1 MSNTISKL
9 AGTVADQ
16 VIAGGARLSAHE
28 DSLLA
33 PIVGE
38 LLRPMESVE
47 TTSSESLIKHTNAYF
62 QENAPNPFTTSMEE
76 NELLGNPVKL
86 GLSGLVN
93 DIKPIAVNIISNVKD
108 KVIPAVNEIFE
119 KAYTATQA
127 EVDRGGVLIE
137 IRTDGSEKA
146 IWQNPAFLAMVEASA
161 ESGDLDS
168 ARLTS
173 AVFPEM
179 DAETLLG
186 HLHSVNSTLNKQLDD
201 LISEGE
207 SNRIVKLYNAIFN
220 TGGEVEIGQ
229 EMMTHYLVG
238 MLLGIA
244 FKENIPDG
252 VQGVGEAAHYRLA
265 IDKVIDGCAAHLK
278 RQRDYISN
286 LSKSGRLILSFPNNG
301 SEFRAGSFIVVNGS
315 LYEGWLEAG
324 GSVDAILGAYV
335 SKEQFTNAATIM
347 ENQERL
353 RREWVRHIGLAQSA
367 LRDDF
372 ERVFVNSL
380 RREIHT
386 YADAVDLKVNE
397 KGIEHMY
404 ERSSSIDPDDAYVF
418 ARRVV
423 VRCLFGDG
431 DYLSILENIDGIS
444 SRVHGIEL
452 SDAIELA
459 IIDWLVDWALNMVSV
474 SRRR

>member
-9 AGTVADQ
+9 AGTIADQ
-16 VIAGGARLSAHE
+16 VIAGGARLSVNA

-38 LLRPMESVE
+38 IHRPLESVE
-47 TTSSESLIKHTNAYF
+47 TASTESLIKHGNEYF
-62 QENAPNPFTTSMEE
+62 NKNAPNPFTASLEE
-76 NELLGNPVKL
+76 SELLGNPVEL
-86 GLSGLVN
+86 GVQGLVN
-93 DIKPIAVNIISNVKD
+93 DLKPVAVGIIANVKD

-119 KAYTATQA
+119 KAYATTQQT
-127 EVDRGGVLIE
+127 VDRGGVLME
-137 IRTDGSEKA
+137 IKTDGSEKA
-146 IWQNPAFLAMVEASA
+146 IWQNPAILAMIEASA
-161 ESGDLDS
+161 GEGDLAS
-168 ARLTS
+168 SHLTA
-173 AVFPEM
+173 AVFPEL
-179 DAETLLG
+179 DSETLLG
-186 HLHSVNSTLNKQLDD
+186 HLHSVNSTINMQLDD
-201 LISEGE
+201 LLSE
-207 SNRIVKLYNAIFN
+207 SDSKRVTKIYNAIFN
-220 TGGEVEIGQ
+220 TGGETDSGQ
-229 EMMTHYLVG
+229 EIMTHYLVG

-244 FKENIPDG
+244 FKDNIPDG
-252 VQGVGEAAHYRLA
+252 VQGIGEASLYRLA

-286 LSKSGRLILSFPNNG
+286 LAQSGRLILNFPTSG
-301 SEFRAGSFIVVNGS
+301 SEFRPGAFIVVNGL

-335 SKEQFTNAATIM
+335 SKEQFTNVGIIV

-353 RREWVRHIGLAQSA
+353 CREWVRHVGLAQSA

-380 RREIHT
+380 RREVHA

-397 KGIEHMY
+397 KGIEYMY
-404 ERSSSIDPDDAYVF
+404 ERSSSIDPDNAYTF
-418 ARRVV
+418 ARRAVV
-423 VRCLFGDG
+423 HCLFGEG
-431 DYLSILENIDGIS
+431 DYLSILENIDSIS
-444 SRVHGIEL
+444 KRVQGIEL